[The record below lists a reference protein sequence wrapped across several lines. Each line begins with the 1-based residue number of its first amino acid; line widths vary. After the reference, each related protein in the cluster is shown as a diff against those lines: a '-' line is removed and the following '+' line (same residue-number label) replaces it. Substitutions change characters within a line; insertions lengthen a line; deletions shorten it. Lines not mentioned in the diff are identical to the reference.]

1 MTPQKLYKSWN
12 SEFLFIM
19 YKFQDAESARE
30 KIPQAND
37 YEREIDF
44 RNLLT
49 SWMILTFYFN

>member
-30 KIPQAND
+30 KNPQAND
-37 YEREIDF
+37 YEKEIDF
-44 RNLLT
+44 WNLLT
-49 SWMILTFYFN
+49 SWMISTFYFN